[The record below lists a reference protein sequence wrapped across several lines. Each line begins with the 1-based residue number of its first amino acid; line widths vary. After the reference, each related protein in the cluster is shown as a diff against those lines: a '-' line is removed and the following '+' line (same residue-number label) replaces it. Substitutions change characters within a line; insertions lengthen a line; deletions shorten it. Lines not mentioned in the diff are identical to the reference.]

1 MKKRILFD
9 TSPAQLAVMH
19 DIVTQFL
26 YMSGGYGSG
35 KTYCLVMKAF
45 QLMDL
50 NPGVPGALLAP
61 TTKMFRRDVLP
72 TFRQIAG
79 ENGIEFRFNKQDM
92 ELYFPDTDSTIYVY
106 HAEDD
111 GDSIAGAN
119 VGWALANEA
128 SLCSFE
134 AIKALFARVRLK
146 RVKHS
151 QIFMSGTPAEFNW
164 VYKFFIQDL
173 QNPEKIDRFKGRRIV
188 YASSRAN
195 KHTADWYVDMLES
208 SYDELAKQQFVDG
221 LFIPRTGN
229 RFLHSFNR
237 HKHVT
242 SYANRVEGAPVWV
255 QVDFN
260 VNPMVA
266 TLLSYVPDSRVD
278 LRVFDEIAI
287 KGADTYL
294 LARELKDKIGPD
306 WRKAIIFP
314 DPAGKARKTSA
325 KDLITDINILE
336 KAGFE
341 DIRYK
346 KQLVV
351 KDCYFAANN
360 LFDKS
365 RVAVH
370 PRCKEL
376 IADAEQVKLKD
387 GAFEM
392 EKQKDPQRTHAL
404 DGFKNMADYMFPVVK
419 SYSEIME
426 KRIR

>member
-1 MKKRILFD
+1 MKRNIYFD

-19 DIVTQFL
+19 DIVTKFL

-72 TFRQIAG
+72 TFREITG
-79 ENGIEFRFNKQDM
+79 NHGIEFRYSSKDA
-92 ELYFPDTDSTIYVY
+92 ELYFPETDSVVYVY

-128 SLCSFE
+128 SLCSFA

-146 RVKHS
+146 RVRHS

-164 VYKFFIQDL
+164 VYKFFIEDMANQK
-173 QNPEKIDRFKGRRIV
+173 KIDKFKGRRII

-208 SYDELAKQQFVDG
+208 SYDEIAKQQFVDG

-229 RFLHSFNR
+229 RFLHRFNR
-237 HKHVT
+237 HRHVT
-242 SYANRVEGAPVWV
+242 PHAERIIGAPVWV
-255 QVDFN
+255 QADFN

-266 TLLSYVPDSRVD
+266 TLASYVPDSRVP
-278 LRVFDEIAI
+278 LRFFDEICI
-287 KGADTYL
+287 KGADTY
-294 LARELKDKIGPD
+294 ELGNVLKERIGPG
-306 WRKAIIFP
+306 WRNAVIFP

-325 KDLITDINILE
+325 KDLISDIQILE
-336 KAGFE
+336 EQGFQ

-346 KQLVV
+346 KQLSV

-360 LFDKS
+360 LFDKDMA
-365 RVAVH
+365 AVH
-370 PRCKEL
+370 PRCREL

-392 EKQKDPQRTHAL
+392 EKKDPMRTHAL
-404 DGFKNMADYMFPVVK
+404 DGLKNMADYMFPAVK
-419 SYSEIME
+419 SYSEVIE